1 MENKQ
6 AFTLNANDTITI
18 RYRDA
23 ELIFAKES
31 DYLQLDDSSVVIKH
45 GTVMQIADSFNIQ
58 VSEPKILI
66 AHGPKSY
73 VVTRTASDQILRKEA
88 LGIGEVIPENL
99 ETPISKKY
107 PFITADTRAYD
118 RAVLQLLGLSGKV
131 YSDFEISE
139 KSAREQAARRMEQG
153 KTAAQNGV
161 QKAAPGSTP
170 APQPTV
176 KAPAPVQ
183 QRPETTAPVVPQQT
197 PSSTGQPEAAPEVKT
212 TASVR
217 LNHDALEEPL
227 PPTAQETTVQTQKY
241 TPQTT
246 QPAQPPQQPPAPQAA
261 PASAKDSH
269 YWWWNERDIFGPEV
283 DPDVFIVNK
292 GKHRDDHITVS
303 AMADIDM
310 ECAEW
315 FAEKEFSPTNQDFNK
330 MVESCRRVVRRKTA

>member
-45 GTVMQIADSFNIQ
+45 GTVVQIADSFNIQ
-58 VSEPKILI
+58 VSDPKILI

-73 VVTRTASDQILRKEA
+73 VVTRTASDQILRKEV

-99 ETPISKKY
+99 ETPLSIKY

-139 KSAREQAARRMEQG
+139 KSAREQATRRMEQG
-153 KTAAQNGV
+153 KTAAQNAV
-161 QKAAPGSTP
+161 QKAAPGSNP
-170 APQPTV
+170 APQPTI

-183 QRPETTAPVVPQQT
+183 QRPETAKPVVPQQT
-197 PSSTGQPEAAPEVKT
+197 PATTGQPEAAPEVKN

-227 PPTAQETTVQTQKY
+227 PTTVQETTVQTPKY

-261 PASAKDSH
+261 PASTKDSH

-283 DPDVFIVNK
+283 DPDVFIANK

-315 FAEKEFSPTNQDFNK
+315 FADKEFSPNNQDFNK